1 MISAYDFDVH
11 DRCPR
16 RYALERDYES
26 RSISTTG
33 LLYAGVEGGI
43 LAPDGAIDAIRAI
56 TTRKDVDSGQLAAI
70 SAIRHVGF
78 AAEVISLALCRR
90 FGRFTRL
97 DPIKFGKHEWQSN
110 LFQSKHGLHRII
122 LVAHLDDD
130 SLRGYAHSWGTVGE
144 LAALQQDVILT
155 AVVTGAQR
163 AGRRHSHWT
172 RAFRHPV
179 QRSALR
185 FARRKGG
192 KNSGFT
198 DGWTEC
204 WRESSDIAA
213 DVWLNQME
221 ADDVVS
227 ELIKTH
233 RVAYKPDDI
242 RIQRARKDMLKI
254 IQSMHDCS
262 VDDPMRYSSCDELGR
277 GPCPFQPYC
286 WSPSEVDIS
295 DFSNLYRIKEAP
307 ISEGF

>member
-16 RYALERDYES
+16 RYALERTYES

-33 LLYAGVEGGI
+33 LLYQGVEGGI

-70 SAIRHVGF
+70 SAVRHVGF
-78 AAEVISLALCRR
+78 MAEVISLALCRR

-97 DPIKFGKHEWQSN
+97 DPVKFGKHEWQSN

-172 RAFRHPV
+172 KCFQHPV
-179 QRSALR
+179 QKSALR
-185 FARRKGG
+185 FARRKSG
-192 KNSGFT
+192 KQSGFT
-198 DGWTEC
+198 DGWREV
-204 WRESSDIAA
+204 WREATDISAET
-213 DVWLNQME
+213 WLNQME
-221 ADDVVS
+221 ADDVMGD
-227 ELIKTH
+227 LIRTH
-233 RVAYKPDDI
+233 RIPYKDDDI
-242 RIQRARKDMLKI
+242 RMKQAKSDMFRILPKMETA
-254 IQSMHDCS
+254 SP
-262 VDDPMRYSSCDELGR
+262 DDPMRRSSCDSVF
-277 GPCPFQPYC
+277 GPCPWSAFC
-286 WSPSEVDIS
+286 WSPTELEVEDLPQ
-295 DFSNLYRIKEAP
+295 LYRAREPSSSLAP
-307 ISEGF
+307 H